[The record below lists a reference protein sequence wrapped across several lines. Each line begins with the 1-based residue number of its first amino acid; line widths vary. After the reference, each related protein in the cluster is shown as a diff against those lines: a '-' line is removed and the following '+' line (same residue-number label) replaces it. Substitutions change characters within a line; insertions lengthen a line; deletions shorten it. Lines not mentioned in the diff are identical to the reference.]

1 MSELVRQRVP
11 DRRTGDRKR
20 PTVICVETTA
30 RYNELVTVCR
40 TQTKPRS
47 GKAWFL
53 GGAVAHLPSMVLGSA
68 VSTLWVLGESTAAK
82 SFIVHFEFFR

>member
-1 MSELVRQRVP
+1 MATIEL

-20 PTVICVETTA
+20 PMAIGQCVETTA

-47 GKAWFL
+47 DV
-53 GGAVAHLPSMVLGSA
+53 GGRGEMV
-68 VSTLWVLGESTAAK
+68 GEVPWCHDREDSGT
-82 SFIVHFEFFR
+82 S